1 MSFDLPS
8 NHAVDDLVP
17 QRSHQTVEGVLTK
30 AQFSSSLLYQIH
42 CIGPIGFGFAHT
54 TVKGTPQIE
63 TLQLA
68 PSVGRTC
75 MLMKTI
81 IEQGRAKPPGE
92 NDDGQPTGL

>member
-1 MSFDLPS
+1 MLFRSPT
-8 NHAVDDLVP
+8 VD
-17 QRSHQTVEGVLTK
+17 EVLIK
-30 AQFSSSLLYQIH
+30 AQFLSSLLYQIH

-54 TVKGTPQIE
+54 IVKEAPQIE

-68 PSVGRTC
+68 LSVGRTC
-75 MLMKTI
+75 VLIKTI